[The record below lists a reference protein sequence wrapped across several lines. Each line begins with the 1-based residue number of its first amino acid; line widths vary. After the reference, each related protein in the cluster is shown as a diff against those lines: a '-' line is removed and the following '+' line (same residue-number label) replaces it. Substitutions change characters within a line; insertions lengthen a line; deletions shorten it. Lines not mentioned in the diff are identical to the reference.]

1 MEDKLPGMDPRS
13 ACFSVRCMY
22 VYLLVLRTSL
32 STPMLNTFTRR
43 YIYNMCS
50 AMVYWNHP
58 GYGELFV
65 GEFLAESKTEETM
78 TSRQE
83 KRTTVMD
90 SQHFSTKVFQYIYI

>member
-1 MEDKLPGMDPRS
+1 MCITCL
-13 ACFSVRCMY
+13 CIQI
-22 VYLLVLRTSL
+22 RTSQ
-32 STPMLNTFTRR
+32 SIPMLNTFTRR

-58 GYGELFV
+58 GYGELLKRTTAIELFV
-65 GEFLAESKTEETM
+65 GEFLAESKTKETM

-90 SQHFSTKVFQYIYI
+90 SQHFSTKVFQYIYINN